1 MKAKFINDVLNEKFE
16 EKSDPIEDM
25 GIGIK
30 KKYEDFLQSNGLVHV
45 HKPFQTALGYAAYQ
59 GEYDIVKFILER
71 GIRPDTDHGHPVR
84 QAIRA
89 GNLKMIKLLME
100 YNVDILSYGD
110 KFLEWTIL
118 EGNTYSNKYLE
129 IFEYFLQHGATPGAV
144 FFYSMTNSVDKRYY
158 DLIKKYK
165 GWDIL
170 GESVNEKFEEHSDPI
185 TDMGIGENLI
195 VYDIVEINTD
205 QYAYSINNEI
215 LEKIIRDEFDN
226 IISDNELDRFMTFTL
241 ESILDEIPLSYFKK
255 NDLKNINKYIIK
267 EIKSESN
274 HWLLLHGDVA
284 MRHMMKR
291 K

>member
-158 DLIKKYK
+158 DLIKKYTK
-165 GWDIL
+165 RIYEAIKREWSIPPQSAELSAQVRIVLLPDGEVRSIL
-170 GESVNEKFEEHSDPI
+170 FLKRSGNSAFDASIEAAIEKASPLPVPTDAELFRQFRSVN
-185 TDMGIGENLI
+185 L
-195 VYDIVEINTD
+195 
-205 QYAYSINNEI
+205 
-215 LEKIIRDEFDN
+215 
-226 IISDNELDRFMTFTL
+226 TF
-241 ESILDEIPLSYFKK
+241 SSKD
-255 NDLKNINKYIIK
+255 
-267 EIKSESN
+267 
-274 HWLLLHGDVA
+274 
-284 MRHMMKR
+284 
-291 K
+291 